1 MKRNRKPK
9 IGIIT
14 RPIDQGM
21 SGSGFHLKHLV
32 HHILEINDRFDII
45 LIHYVKSENELY
57 KNAKELII
65 SKNPLIASLK
75 LKSEN
80 FDLIHYS
87 PLNIL
92 SPIWLKRTKKVA
104 TIHGGG
110 GSQLFLRHMYGKIK
124 LFRTKFIRPFY
135 VRKMDYIFTVSNTSK
150 NLINK
155 NYGYDKNKII
165 ITYNAADDDFRV
177 YKQKPFEIKKKYG
190 IEGPY
195 IFHLSRFSERKNPWT
210 ILNGFKILREH
221 KKDIKLV
228 IGGDGWQNK
237 EIIEFIR
244 KNEIENDIIFTGFI
258 PREDVVKL
266 LNLAEIF
273 VFPSLFEGFGIPNLE
288 AMACGCPVI
297 TSDAFA
303 IPEIVGNA
311 ALILDNNKD
320 PVELA
325 NKLIKVLED
334 ENLRKNLIAKGL
346 ERVKL
351 YSWKESAKIV
361 LETYEKSLEN

>member
-1 MKRNRKPK
+1 MSRKKRPK
-9 IGIIT
+9 VGIIT

-32 HHILEINDRFDII
+32 QHILEINDRFDIV
-45 LIHYVKSENELY
+45 LIHYVKNKNEIY
-57 KNAKELII
+57 RSAKELII
-65 SKNPLIASLK
+65 PMNPLTASLK
-75 LKSEN
+75 IQSEKFN
-80 FDLIHYS
+80 LVHYS

-92 SPIWLKRTKKVA
+92 SPIWLRKTKRVA

-110 GSQLFLRHMYGKIK
+110 GSQILLRHFYGKVE

-135 VRKMDYIFTVSNTSK
+135 VKKMDYIFTVSNTSK
-150 NLINK
+150 NLITK
-155 NYGYDKNKII
+155 NYGYDENKII
-165 ITYNAADDDFRV
+165 ITYNAADDDFKV
-177 YKQKPFEIKKKYG
+177 YKQKPDEIKKKYG
-190 IEGPY
+190 IKGPY

-210 ILNGFKILREH
+210 ILNAFKILRDQQ
-221 KKDIKLV
+221 KDIKFV
-228 IGGDGWQNK
+228 IGGNGWQNR
-237 EIIEFIR
+237 EILEFIR
-244 KNEIENDIIFTGFI
+244 KNEIENNIIFTGFI
-258 PREDVVKL
+258 PRDDVVKL
-266 LNLAEIF
+266 LNLAEVF

-311 ALILDNNKD
+311 ALILHNKKD

-325 NKLIKVLED
+325 NTLITVLED

-351 YSWKESAKIV
+351 YTWKESARTV